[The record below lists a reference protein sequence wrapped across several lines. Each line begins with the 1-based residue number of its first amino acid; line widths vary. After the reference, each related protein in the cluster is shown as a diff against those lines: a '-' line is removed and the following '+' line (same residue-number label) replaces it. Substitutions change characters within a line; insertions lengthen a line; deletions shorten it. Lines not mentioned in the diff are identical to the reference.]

1 MTAVEFLELD
11 IGLMLHDAAVS
22 AYGGNPG
29 LRDQGLFESAML
41 RATNKLAYAGEAIDL
56 YDLAA
61 AYAFGL
67 VRNHAFNDGNKRT
80 AWAVAVT
87 FLSLN
92 GVELR
97 VSRDNGLAAVIGLAT
112 NALSEEDFAAW
123 LRAPGQPPPRQR
135 GPVS

>member
-1 MTAVEFLELD
+1 MTAVEFLEPD
-11 IGLMLHDAAVS
+11 VGLTLHDAAIA

-29 LRDQGLFESAML
+29 LRDHGLFESAML
-41 RATNKLAYAGEAIDL
+41 RARNKLAYADEATDL

-92 GVELR
+92 GVELKAP
-97 VSRDNGLAAVIGLAT
+97 RDGALAAVIGLAT
-112 NALSEEDFAAW
+112 NRLSEEDFAAW
-123 LRAPGQPPPRQR
+123 LPRA
-135 GPVS
+135 